1 MTPDLATF
9 RALFPEFDAVLDAT
23 VQLYIDEAAEELDAG
38 AWGRCY
44 GKAVLYYAAH
54 ELALAQARQA
64 SAATGGGGEVVIP
77 QTGKLQSGS
86 EEGISFSFEAST
98 ANKSAS
104 GAWLDQT
111 PYGQAYS
118 ALQRQ
123 CLSRGRL
130 SW

>member
-9 RALFPEFDAVLDAT
+9 RALFPEFASVADAT
-23 VQLYIDEAAEELDAG
+23 VQLYLGDALEHLDQG

-44 GKAVLYYAAH
+44 AKAVLNYAAH
-54 ELALAQARQA
+54 ELALAQARAA
-64 SAATGGGGEVVIP
+64 SASNQGGSVVIP

-98 ANKSAS
+98 ANKSAN
-104 GAWLDQT
+104 GEWLAQT
-111 PYGQAYS
+111 PYGQAYL

-123 CLSRGRL
+123 CLSRGVL

>member
-9 RALFPEFDAVLDAT
+9 RALFPEFAT
-23 VQLYIDEAAEELDAG
+23 VADLTVELYLDDALEHLDQG

-44 GKAVLYYAAH
+44 AKAVLNYAAH
-54 ELALAQARQA
+54 ELALAQARAA
-64 SAATGGGGEVVIP
+64 SASTQGGSVVIP

-98 ANKSAS
+98 ANKSAN
-104 GAWLDQT
+104 GEWLAQT
-111 PYGQAYS
+111 PYGQAFM

-123 CLSRGRL
+123 CLSRAVL

>member
-9 RALFPEFDAVLDAT
+9 RILFPEFAT
-23 VQLYIDEAAEELDAG
+23 VADSVVQFYLDDAIDHLSAG

-44 GKAVLYYAAH
+44 AKAALNWAAH
-54 ELALAQARQA
+54 ELALAKAREA
-64 SAATGGGGEVVIP
+64 SAVDGVVP

-98 ANKSAS
+98 INKTAT
-104 GAWLDQT
+104 GEWLAQT
-111 PYGQAYS
+111 PYGQAFL

>member
-9 RALFPEFDAVLDAT
+9 RILFPEFASIADPVIE
-23 VQLYIDEAAEELDAG
+23 LYLDEASEFLSDG

-44 GKAVLYYAAH
+44 AKAVLNYAAH
-54 ELALAQARQA
+54 ELALAQARAA
-64 SAATGGGGEVVIP
+64 SASNQGGSVVIP

-98 ANKSAS
+98 ANKSAT
-104 GAWLDQT
+104 GEWLAQT
-111 PYGQAYS
+111 PYGQAFL

-123 CLSRGRL
+123 CLDRGVL